1 MATVI
6 IYDKDGT
13 LMKFDSFWVPV
24 ARHAL
29 KELFLSATENRKLAV
44 ELTEKA
50 ELLAGVKNEKTDPSG
65 VLCSGT
71 YSQLA
76 KIVTGVLNGV
86 GYEKTVTKSEVE
98 KAMSE
103 AVKYGKSLP
112 SSENLREKLLEA
124 KKVAKLFVVTTDEP
138 VITQICLERLKI
150 ADLFEKIYC
159 DDGKFPHKPD
169 PAAAYEIEKLTG
181 ADKSEIYM
189 VGDTST
195 DCSFAMNAGINFV
208 SVGTCEKI
216 KSSACYNAAN
226 AAEATD
232 YILSRFKG
240 GCDCLAAG
248 VYNAG
253 GEMSDEKFTGF
264 IG

>member
-50 ELLAGVKNEKTDPSG
+50 ELLAGVKNGKTDP
-65 VLCSGT
+65 
-71 YSQLA
+71 
-76 KIVTGVLNGV
+76 NGA

-159 DDGKFPHKPD
+159 DDGKFSHKPD

-253 GEMSDEKFTGF
+253 GEMSDEK
-264 IG
+264 